1 MGQDAIHGLT
11 AAYALHAL
19 TDEEEAEYEAHLA
32 RCPDCRDELAS
43 FRETAAA
50 LAYGIEAPAPSPA
63 LRDRI
68 LAQARS
74 ERSNVVPL
82 PRRRWA
88 LPTPRWAFPTPRW
101 ALPAAA
107 AAAAAAVVVAIGVG
121 LWAASLSSSLDEERQ
136 AREQQDAALVI
147 VGDPEARRFP
157 LSGADGTLVVASD
170 GEAALVLRDLEAAP
184 EGKVYEAWVSSD
196 GKTMLAA
203 GTFRAESGATVVPLA
218 RPVPASGLVAVT
230 LEDRPVAAPTS
241 EPLFTARAA

>member
-1 MGQDAIHGLT
+1 MGQDAIHDLT

-32 RCPDCRDELAS
+32 RCSDCRHELAS

-50 LAYGIEAPAPSPA
+50 LAYGIEGPAPSAA

-88 LPTPRWAFPTPRW
+88 LPTPRWA
-101 ALPAAA
+101 LPVATA
-107 AAAAAAVVVAIGVG
+107 AAAAAAVVAVGVG

-136 AREQQDAALVI
+136 AREQQDAALAV
-147 VGDPEARRFP
+147 VGDPKARRFP
-157 LSGADGTLVVASD
+157 LSGAEGTLVVASD
-170 GEAALVLRDLEAAP
+170 GDAALVLRGLEAAP
-184 EGKVYEAWVSSD
+184 EGKVYEAWVSRD

-203 GTFRAESGATVVPLA
+203 GTFSAGSGATVVPLS
-218 RPVPASGLVAVT
+218 RPVPTSGLVAVT